1 MVVPV
6 FTGEPARYGGR
17 ETSPVPTYI
26 LKSLLR
32 SLDILLSSIYIAHH
46 VLHRRSL
53 WPYRENCFVSSFKA
67 RFCNDFL
74 ADNGLRITGA
84 TRGIGSRMAL
94 ALAKAG
100 ADIILVQRNT
110 SNTSTRDA
118 IVAAGRKAD
127 IVVCDLGDAAAVG
140 KLIPHV
146 TKELGR
152 TLDIVVNCGGIQR
165 RHPVEN
171 FPDDDWN
178 EVLQVNLNTVF
189 TITRDAGRHML
200 ESRGGVAGEPVPE
213 GGAAG
218 NPRGFGKIINISSL
232 VAFQGGLNVVAY
244 AAAKH
249 GVQGIVS
256 SPIPIIGGN
265 QLGFVNQT
273 IQVKSFSNG
282 WAAKGVCVNAIAPGY
297 IATDV
302 SFSSPFS
309 RFTSQLT

>member
-1 MVVPV
+1 
-6 FTGEPARYGGR
+6 
-17 ETSPVPTYI
+17 
-26 LKSLLR
+26 
-32 SLDILLSSIYIAHH
+32 
-46 VLHRRSL
+46 
-53 WPYRENCFVSSFKA
+53 
-67 RFCNDFL
+67 
-74 ADNGLRITGA
+74 
-84 TRGIGSRMAL
+84 MAL

-110 SNTSTRDA
+110 SNTATRDD
-118 IVAAGRKAD
+118 IIAAGGKAD
-127 IVVCDLGDAAAVG
+127 IVVCDLGDAASVA

-171 FPDDDWN
+171 FPENDWN
-178 EVLQVNLNTVF
+178 DVLQVNLNTVF

-232 VAFQGGLNVVAY
+232 VAYQGGLNVVAY

-249 GVQGIVS
+249 GVQGIV
-256 SPIPIIGGN
+256 
-265 QLGFVNQT
+265 
-273 IQVKSFSNG
+273 KSFSNG
-282 WAAKGVCVNAIAPGY
+282 WASKGVCVNAIAPGY
-297 IATDV
+297 IATDMNEALIADKDRARQILERIPAGRWG
-302 SFSSPFS
+302 SPEDFEGAIVFLAS
-309 RFTSQLT
+309 RASDYVTGECLVVDGGWMAR